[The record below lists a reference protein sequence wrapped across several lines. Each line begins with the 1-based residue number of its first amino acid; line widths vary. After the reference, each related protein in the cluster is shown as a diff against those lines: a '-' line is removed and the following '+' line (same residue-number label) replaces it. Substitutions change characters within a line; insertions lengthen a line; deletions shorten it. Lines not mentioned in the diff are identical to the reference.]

1 MKRPIHSV
9 TEILDAIAQGRQR
22 TNLLRK
28 YEQRLIAFLVRF
40 IPLWV
45 SSNMLTAVGF
55 LGNVLVFLSFV
66 LAAKINGYW
75 LFLGIAGF
83 AISWFG
89 DSLDGRI
96 AYYRNKPRKW
106 FGFALD
112 IAVDWLGIVLIGL
125 GFILYANGYLKI
137 VGYAFITFY
146 GLEIIIALMK
156 YKITG
161 NYSIDAGLL
170 GPTEARIVIS
180 LFLLI
185 EIIFRGTLQYMALAA
200 VAVLVISS
208 FSELKKLLD
217 AADAQDREEKRIRDS
232 ESKNIVELKSA
243 AKR

>member
-1 MKRPIHSV
+1 MKRPVHSV

-28 YEQRLIAFLVRF
+28 YEQRFIAFLVRF
-40 IPLWV
+40 IPSWV

-66 LAAKINGYW
+66 LAAKISGYW

-106 FGFALD
+106 YGFALD

-146 GLEIIIALMK
+146 GLEIIIALMR

-185 EIIFRGTLQYMALAA
+185 EIVFKGTLQYMALVA
-200 VAVLVISS
+200 VAVLIISS

-217 AADAQDREEKRIRDS
+217 AADAQDREEKRAQDR
-232 ESKNIVELKSA
+232 ESKNIVELKGA
-243 AKR
+243 EKR